1 MMMQQTL
8 VKVKQETKT
17 DQLKRAFVKVMIEIS
32 QIIPETPTLENI
44 AIFEPSIEH
53 LKIAPD
59 NLIEW
64 LDDDDLIWAFLGV
77 ASFYEGQ
84 GRYNSAERYYDNC
97 LEAVRSRLGDN
108 HPSVAGSLNNLAGL
122 YKSQGRYKE
131 AEPLL
136 LEALDLYKR
145 LFPHFSQKMRS
156 LIPEVLLDKGLNP
169 VIASE

>member
-1 MMMQQTL
+1 MMQQTL
-8 VKVKQETKT
+8 VKVKQETEA
-17 DQLKRAFVKVMIEIS
+17 DQLKRAFVKVMVEIS

-156 LIPEVLLDKGLNP
+156 LIPEVLLDKGFNP